1 MEATTFELRP
11 TGPVYPLPFD
21 QRLAQGDNYRKD
33 KEILEKTLQSIH
45 NFYKTPYASAHTGEH
60 LDCERCIGLKR
71 QVKQAYREWY
81 LSEEPDRWYSRLFD
95 YRTEL
100 QAMFEKPDEYDLA
113 AIHQRADTELRSHL
127 KRDICAHA
135 PGDTDEVTGYK
146 LIAARELDEGKP
158 IPEVLGAYLE
168 NQFKSCPS
176 SDLAD
181 FIRELNATTSDEER
195 IPIYIR
201 FYCADLWADSS
212 NIKNFKAKYS
222 RMFEQGIP
230 HDTVVAAMRKEI
242 SASREVEI
250 SDLQRR
256 LNELNLAQ
264 SAHLKAKA
272 KKAEKDQ
279 MKDQRNMSLVEIGK
293 AVCAYDECSKNIDS
307 GVGDEVV
314 QCVECYTS
322 NLGAHRQEYHP
333 MDDGQ
338 GQEFLE
344 FFRVPEDLHVVTEN
358 GFEDVEMKEG

>member
-1 MEATTFELRP
+1 MEGTRFELRP

-100 QAMFEKPDEYDLA
+100 QAMFEKPDEYGLA

-176 SDLAD
+176 SDLVD

-242 SASREVEI
+242 SASRENFYYCSPEHAQM
-250 SDLQRR
+250 DHE
-256 LNELNLAQ
+256 NHNLAVHSCIATQ
-264 SAHLKAKA
+264 TNSCINEPFPGPPESFEASGLCGDCIYRGRKAF
-272 KKAEKDQ
+272 
-279 MKDQRNMSLVEIGK
+279 
-293 AVCAYDECSKNIDS
+293 YCS
-307 GVGDEVV
+307 
-314 QCVECYTS
+314 QECYTS

-333 MDDGQ
+333 MDEGQ

-344 FFRVPEDLHVVTEN
+344 LFRVPEDLHVVTEN